1 MDLKALKHLSLF
13 LNHKTL
19 LFLVHFFF
27 PFHLMERAIMLQAA
41 SSIAL
46 VPAVR
51 IGTQHNPQKPAVDRR
66 V

>member
-19 LFLVHFFF
+19 LLLVHFF

-46 VPAVR
+46 VPDAR